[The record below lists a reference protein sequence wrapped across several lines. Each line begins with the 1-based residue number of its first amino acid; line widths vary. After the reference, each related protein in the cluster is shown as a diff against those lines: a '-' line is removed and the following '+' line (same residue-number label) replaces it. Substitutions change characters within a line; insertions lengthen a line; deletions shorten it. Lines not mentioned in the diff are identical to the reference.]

1 MNGLMMRYWR
11 KLMTV
16 RKQQLY
22 KWMQNRKWTWSIM
35 GFVTL
40 LITPFFWLTVMI
52 IENHDDFLDMVNE
65 CIDVMLMRVN
75 DD

>member
-1 MNGLMMRYWR
+1 
-11 KLMTV
+11 MTV